1 MFEII
6 LGLIF
11 GFAMIGYGL
20 QMILVPKEPRW
31 IWILYGI
38 VGAISIVGALILM
51 WRLVTAE
58 S

>member
-1 MFEII
+1 MIEII

-20 QMILVPKEPRW
+20 QMILQPKEPRW
-31 IWILYGI
+31 IWIFYGI
-38 VGAISIVGALILM
+38 VGAFSIVGAVILM

>member
-1 MFEII
+1 VIEII

-20 QMILVPKEPRW
+20 QMILEPKEPRW
-31 IWILYGI
+31 AWILYGLF
-38 VGAISIVGALILM
+38 GAFAIVGALILM
-51 WRLVTAE
+51 WRLVTAT